1 LGINLFVL
9 PKLHR
14 SAEDSHILI
23 VQIEFGAGL
32 NAPCGEFLGE
42 TVLKKYKIRIREIC
56 SGNRV
61 CGSLGQIVLPKNRLL
76 CATAQQKIRQ
86 QALSYS
92 LILEHKRRLKRSS
105 GTNNVGSFRFV
116 HDQLT

>member
-1 LGINLFVL
+1 MRPVASSWA
-9 PKLHR
+9 KR
-14 SAEDSHILI
+14 
-23 VQIEFGAGL
+23 
-32 NAPCGEFLGE
+32 
-42 TVLKKYKIRIREIC
+42 VLKKYKIRIREIC